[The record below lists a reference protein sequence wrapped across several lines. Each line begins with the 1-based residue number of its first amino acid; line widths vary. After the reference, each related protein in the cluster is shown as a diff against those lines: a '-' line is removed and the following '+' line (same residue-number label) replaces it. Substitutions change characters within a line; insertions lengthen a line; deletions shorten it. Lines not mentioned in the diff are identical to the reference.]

1 VGFDEA
7 VAVLR
12 SWIGEQVV
20 VVLEPEG
27 TVMRGALAESAADGG
42 GSALFRLE
50 GEGLTGVAIAL
61 FADGVRDA
69 TLTGRDELVIRQGR
83 MTVRVTTCGG
93 RRSAH
98 D

>member
-1 VGFDEA
+1 MGFDEA

-12 SWIGEQVV
+12 SWLGTEVV

-27 TVMRGALAESAADGG
+27 TTMRGALSEIDADP
-42 GSALFRLE
+42 GSAMFTVD
-50 GEGLTGVAIAL
+50 GDQLTGVAIAL
-61 FADGVRDA
+61 FGDGVEDA
-69 TLTGRDELVIRQGR
+69 RLEDGELVVRQGR
-83 MTVRVTTCGG
+83 MTVRVATCGG